1 MSFTT
6 VIVDFT
12 AKPGKREQLT
22 GMLGKAIQMTI
33 RKPDCFKAV
42 LVTDDDD
49 DDKFAMVQEWRSAD
63 AHREYAKGLM
73 GNPKMAAAMDLMA
86 HPPISR
92 YHTHHTSGGG
102 EWGGPG
108 HLELTSTDVEATKA
122 FLTDVFGWTFEMWM
136 DEYQG
141 WWAPGAL
148 MGGLRAAHAEEGG
161 PSTTPYLVVN
171 DFEARLER
179 VKAAGGTIIVPPQT
193 IDHAGRFFV
202 FAAPGG
208 LPLAVWESAPKG

>member
-12 AKPGKREQLT
+12 AKPGMRDQLT
-22 GMLGKAIQMTI
+22 AMLGEAIQMTI

-49 DDKFAMVQEWRSAD
+49 ADRFAMVQEWRSAD
-63 AHREYAKGLM
+63 AHREYAAGLM

-86 HPPISR
+86 LPPKSR
-92 YHTHHTSGGG
+92 YHSHHTAGGG
-102 EWGGPG
+102 DWGGPG
-108 HLELTSTDVEATKA
+108 HLELTSTDVEATKS
-122 FLTDVFGWTFEMWM
+122 FLTDVFDWRFEMWM
-136 DEYQG
+136 DDYQG
-141 WWAPGAL
+141 WWAPGAF
-148 MGGLRAAHAEEGG
+148 MGGLRTAHEAEGG
-161 PSTTPYLVVN
+161 PGSTPYLVVN
-171 DFEARLER
+171 DFEARLEA

-193 IDHAGRFFV
+193 IEHAGRFFV

-208 LPLAVWESAPKG
+208 LCLAVWESASQG